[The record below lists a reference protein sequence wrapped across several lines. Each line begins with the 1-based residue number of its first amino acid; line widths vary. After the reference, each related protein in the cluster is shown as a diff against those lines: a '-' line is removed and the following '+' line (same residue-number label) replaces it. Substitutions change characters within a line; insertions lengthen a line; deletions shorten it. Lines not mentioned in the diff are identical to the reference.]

1 MDNSN
6 SIKTATNSE
15 NSGSLF
21 NSFFSSQKSPVPASA
36 PTNSFNLGSTPSSLY
51 SSSSDSS
58 SKIIYLVIGLVAIS
72 ILGAFGYYFYLE
84 KNGKVPPMLQV
95 GQSYF
100 SEIVNKIQAATM
112 AIPGATASPTM
123 TQSAEVVDNE
133 RQYKD
138 ELEQQQNQL
147 NETLNSAKPEVPQKM
162 ESGYEADESSSSIQA
177 SKSSSKSGW
186 CYIGEDRG
194 FRSCIQVGQNDTCM
208 SGDIFPSQDIC
219 VNPSLRQ

>member
-21 NSFFSSQKSPVPASA
+21 NSFFSSQKSSPFEPA
-36 PTNSFNLGSTPSSLY
+36 NSFNLGSTPSSLY
-51 SSSSDSS
+51 SSSSESS
-58 SKIIYLVIGLVAIS
+58 SWVIYLVIGLVTIS
-72 ILGAFGYYFYLE
+72 ILGALGYYYYLE
-84 KNGKVPPMLQV
+84 KNGKVPPMLQA
-95 GQSYF
+95 GQAYF
-100 SEIVNKIQAATM
+100 SGIVNKIQASTT
-112 AIPGATASPTM
+112 AIPGATASPAM

-133 RQYKD
+133 QQYKD

-147 NETLNSAKPEVPQKM
+147 NETLNSAKPEVPQKI
-162 ESGYEADESSSSIQA
+162 ELGYEADDSSSSIQA